1 MTDSNNKRAQEQLG
15 KIFSLWSDISKDE
28 DGDEL
33 RQPASE
39 DEVRK
44 SREILN
50 KISQMDISNKEL
62 IQRYKELNEIIV

>member
-62 IQRYKELNEIIV
+62 IQRYKELNEIIA